1 MNDTVVAR
9 IIKAIMEHTERIN
22 PHPYG
27 RLQVEW
33 QDGKPV
39 LVEVTTK
46 HKPKG

>member
-1 MNDTVVAR
+1 MSDTVVSR
-9 IIKAIMEHTERIN
+9 IIKAITEQADRIN

-46 HKPKG
+46 HKPG